1 MIHPGL
7 ICWYQIESIYNI
19 SHWYQ
24 IVYNIEHII
33 STSGLLYTYVIYIYY
48 TYKWCIYI
56 YIYIYYTYLYVIYIY
71 IIIIYLHIMYIYIY
85 TSYIII
91 DLLPS
96 CVDTSMTPPA
106 LRLCCL
112 GLLSFR
118 RGLQGVWQVIDL
130 AGPKKNEGIIRKRQ
144 RHGDLWGFIGI

>member
-1 MIHPGL
+1 
-7 ICWYQIESIYNI
+7 
-19 SHWYQ
+19 
-24 IVYNIEHII
+24 
-33 STSGLLYTYVIYIYY
+33 
-48 TYKWCIYI
+48 
-56 YIYIYYTYLYVIYIY
+56 
-71 IIIIYLHIMYIYIY
+71 MYIYIY

>member
-1 MIHPGL
+1 MM
-7 ICWYQIESIYNI
+7 
-19 SHWYQ
+19 
-24 IVYNIEHII
+24 
-33 STSGLLYTYVIYIYY
+33 
-48 TYKWCIYI
+48 

-71 IIIIYLHIMYIYIY
+71 IYHYNISTYYVYIYIY